1 MHEAP
6 HRTALAGRPRQRLSI
21 HWSHWQWNW
30 FNGTSSPEFRVNSAD
45 HSGRRSP
52 EHGHAPDHATLANG
66 LTVSVDAEEWKARAK
81 MAGFLYD
88 RLVSETADLWFGGV
102 LALFLRPQNPVSRQ
116 RTPSSAETR

>member
-30 FNGTSSPEFRVNSAD
+30 FKFCGSQRTTEPRACL
-45 HSGRRSP
+45 
-52 EHGHAPDHATLANG
+52 APDHATLANG

-102 LALFLRPQNPVSRQ
+102 LAPFLRPQNPVSRHC
-116 RTPSSAETR
+116 